1 VESIR
6 HTHTHSG
13 RNFHSY
19 GPTVPP
25 CVCVRRASKQETGM
39 CTLHRKTLSIP
50 RHIASSVLLTEAR
63 ERMRAL
69 HLLSWSHPGS
79 GDGLS

>member
-1 VESIR
+1 
-6 HTHTHSG
+6 
-13 RNFHSY
+13 
-19 GPTVPP
+19 
-25 CVCVRRASKQETGM
+25 M
-39 CTLHRKTLSIP
+39 CTLHRKTLSIQNTLLL
-50 RHIASSVLLTEAR
+50 RCYSHASSVLLTEAR